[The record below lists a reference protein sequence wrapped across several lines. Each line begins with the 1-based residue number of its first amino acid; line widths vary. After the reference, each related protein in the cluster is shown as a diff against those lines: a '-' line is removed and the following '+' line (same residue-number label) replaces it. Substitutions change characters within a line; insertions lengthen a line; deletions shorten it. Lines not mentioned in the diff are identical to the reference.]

1 MKLPTPTNRI
11 NPAGTTVHSHAFH
24 LGLGEATGA
33 IADLGILV
41 PLATALILVNGLDA
55 SAVLVCAGL
64 LVLATGVV
72 FRTPFPVQP
81 LKALTAVAV
90 AQKLAP
96 GVIHAAGLEVAAIL
110 LVLSIGRLAD
120 LIAKLFLKP
129 VIRAVQLGVG
139 ALLVVTAFKLV
150 AKPPGV
156 FAGSVAGP
164 WAWILL
170 VAVVGLAIEAGRS
183 RRYWLAL
190 AALVLGTLAI
200 VLAHPPVLASPE
212 LWVPQVSVPA
222 AANFATAFLL
232 LVVPQIPLTFG
243 NAVVATDALA
253 HEYFG
258 PAAGRVTP
266 SRICLS
272 TALGNLVS
280 GLLGGMPMC
289 HGSSGLTAH
298 VRFGA
303 RTAGMNLLLGGVLL
317 ATGLFLGPQV
327 PALLGSLPVWILAG
341 FLIYAGARHA
351 LLVMD
356 LRGWDLAIAVVSA
369 AVGIWTGNLAVTA
382 GLALVGAHLARG
394 LQRRASSVRF
404 RAS

>member
-1 MKLPTPTNRI
+1 MAGIKLDAPSRPGR
-11 NPAGTTVHSHAFH
+11 AFH
-24 LGLGEATGA
+24 VGLGEATGA
-33 IADLGILV
+33 VADFGILV
-41 PLATALILVNGLDA
+41 PLATALVLVNGLDA
-55 SAVLVCAGL
+55 GAVLVCAGL
-64 LVLATGVV
+64 LVLATGAV
-72 FRTPFPVQP
+72 FRIPFPVQP
-81 LKALTAVAV
+81 LKALTVIAV
-90 AQKLAP
+90 AQQLAP

-150 AKPPGV
+150 AKPPSV
-156 FAGSVAGP
+156 FAGSISGP

-170 VAVVGLAIEAGRS
+170 VAVVGLVVEASRS
-183 RRYWLAL
+183 RRYWLTL
-190 AALVLGTLAI
+190 AALALGTLTI
-200 VLAHPPVLASPE
+200 VLAHPPALASPE
-212 LWVPQVSVPA
+212 LWIPHISVPPA
-222 AANFATAFLL
+222 TDFATAFLL

-258 PAAGRVTP
+258 TAAHRVTP

-272 TALGNLVS
+272 TGLGNLVS

-298 VRFGA
+298 VRLGA

-317 ATGLFLGPQV
+317 ATGVFLGPQV

-351 LLVMD
+351 LLVID

-369 AVGIWTGNLAVTA
+369 VVGIWSGNLAVTA
-382 GLALVGAHLARG
+382 GLALFGAHLAQG